1 VAARDIGRW
10 FKVEWLPVIEPH
22 EVPADVAARQA
33 RLRLRRRR
41 QRRRR
46 PIRPRMRACRARH
59 RVKKFYLWDTATKR
73 GAPGDVEAFIRR
85 QHADDP
91 PGVDWSLPEDPGTGK
106 LYADYIVREIGAGR
120 YVHTRASPRG
130 QGQDHPARSR
140 SSGAGVSTRSNFVI
154 VAGIRGGWEKRARD
168 ELVDFPYGRSRRH
181 RRCDLRST
189 RVQDIV
195 ATAVR
200 RTLMLVKGATWRA
213 QPPIGSGAEGE
224 RIAEAMTSILLA
236 PRAMARPFPRVTS
249 RQFMHIFDGSSI
261 QVWTGKN
268 RDDGLFGIQDIQP
281 RPPGTI
287 QRWDVD
293 VDGTLNGVWQ
303 TSPWTGQQIPIPRKR
318 IDLHSRPRPQ
328 RLARGHRHPAPRR
341 RVRAQPEAP
350 DPDRGLGLRDE
361 PRRRAGR
368 AHPIRRARQGQVEDK
383 KITPQQ
389 RDQYIKGAKSFI
401 EQRVITPG
409 RGLALESQH
418 YVDKD
423 GNLTPFEMFD
433 IELLSVTGGDQAA
446 LDKAIERWLLAIA
459 RLFGI
464 EGLFLGADSKGSFA
478 LSKDKTYMLVQ
489 IITSGSERRR
499 RRARRGPRRAADALQ
514 RLGSEAR
521 AEPVAVADHAARRRD
536 DRRRAP
542 EGRTGR
548 APARRQGDQ
557 RDPRPDRRV
566 AGARGHHARGRH
578 AAAEAAQ
585 EARAR

>member
-1 VAARDIGRW
+1 VFGGFPDSPE
-10 FKVEWLPVIEPH
+10 KSPE
-22 EVPADVAARQA
+22 
-33 RLRLRRRR
+33 LRGIQKYRT
-41 QRRRR
+41 
-46 PIRPRMRACRARH
+46 
-59 RVKKFYLWDTATKR
+59 Y
-73 GAPGDVEAFIRR
+73 
-85 QHADDP
+85 DD
-91 PGVDWSLPEDPGTGK
+91 LK
-106 LYADYIVREIGAGR
+106 YNL
-120 YVHTRASPRG
+120 
-130 QGQDHPARSR
+130 
-140 SSGAGVSTRSNFVI
+140 
-154 VAGIRGGWEKRARD
+154 
-168 ELVDFPYGRSRRH
+168 
-181 RRCDLRST
+181 
-189 RVQDIV
+189 DIV

-318 IDLHSRPRPQ
+318 MIYTADLDLSDSPEGTGILRHVAESARNLK
-328 RLARGHRHPAPRR
+328 RLIQIEGWGFETSLGGVPV
-341 RVRAQPEAP
+341 VRIPYAAL
-350 DPDRGLGLRDE
+350 DKAVD
-361 PRRRAGR
+361 
-368 AHPIRRARQGQVEDK
+368 DK
-383 KITPQQ
+383 KITSQQ

-423 GNLTPFEMFD
+423 GNLTPFEMFG
-433 IELLSVTGGDQAA
+433 IQLLSVTGGDQAA
-446 LDKAIERWLLAIA
+446 LDKAIVRWLLAIA

-489 IITSGSERRR
+489 IITSGLNDVAEALDADLVMPLMLYNGWDPKLAPNLLPSSIMLRDVEMIADVILKVAQAALPPDDKAINEIRDLIGVSP
-499 RRARRGPRRAADALQ
+499 APEDTMLADATLRPKQ
-514 RLGSEAR
+514 RK
-521 AEPVAVADHAARRRD
+521 
-536 DRRRAP
+536 
-542 EGRTGR
+542 
-548 APARRQGDQ
+548 Q
-557 RDPRPDRRV
+557 
-566 AGARGHHARGRH
+566 
-578 AAAEAAQ
+578 
-585 EARAR
+585 ARAR